1 VYMFARVTLLLVLAA
16 AMPAWSQVEPS
27 ATGGATPTL
36 DDTQM
41 MTPPPVSGM
50 PYPNFTGT
58 ETRSNYLDGSL
69 NVNAAYSDNVAP
81 GIAAQA
87 VSDEIYWIL
96 PSVTLSKS
104 TPRQKVTLGY
114 SPSFS
119 FYQHTSVLDTV
130 GQSASFVF
138 QDRLSPHLSI
148 SLQDY
153 FLRTSD
159 VFDQSYPFAGGNL
172 TGVAQAPV
180 PALIVP
186 FVEQMSDTANGSI
199 DYQFGRNSMVGGGG
213 SYSTFSFPNPTAAG
227 NLSNSDGEG
236 GSAFY
241 SRRLSGMQYTGLS
254 YVYFRDV
261 ITDAQYAPFETQL
274 HTLLP
279 FYTIYFNPKLSLSI
293 AGGVQRVGV
302 AQLYTVQ
309 AFSSWSPAGTVS
321 IGWQGNRGY
330 FALSYLHSVIAGEGF
345 NEALY
350 SDSESASG
358 GWKLTRTWNA
368 AFEVSYVNSSPVT
381 QLVNVL
387 YGYEGGDAFTLG
399 ASLKHAM
406 GEHFSAA
413 CGYDRLQENYPGIPF
428 IARNPVSD
436 RESVTITYEFRKP
449 LGE

>member
-1 VYMFARVTLLLVLAA
+1 MFARVIVLLVLAA
-16 AMPAWSQVEPS
+16 AIPAWSQVEPS
-27 ATGGATPTL
+27 ATGGTTPTP

-58 ETRSNYLDGSL
+58 ETRSNYLAASL
-69 NVNAAYSDNVAP
+69 NLNAAYNDNVVP
-81 GIAAQA
+81 GIAAHA

-104 TPRQKVTLGY
+104 TTRQKVTLEY

-119 FYQHTSVLDTV
+119 FYQHTSVLDAV
-130 GQSASFVF
+130 DQSASVVV
-138 QDRLSPHLSI
+138 QDRLSPHVSI

-159 VFDQSYPFAGGNL
+159 VFNQSYPFAGGNL

-180 PALIVP
+180 PALIAP

-213 SYSTFSFPNPTAAG
+213 SYSTFRFPNPTAAA

-236 GSAFY
+236 ASAFY

-254 YVYFRDV
+254 YVYFRDA
-261 ITDAQYAPFETQL
+261 ISDAPYEPFVTQL

-279 FYTIYFNPKLSLSI
+279 FYTVYFNPKFSLSI
-293 AGGVQRVGV
+293 AGGIQHVGL
-302 AQLYTVQ
+302 AQMDTVQ
-309 AFSSWSPAGTVS
+309 AFSSWSPVGSAS

-350 SDSESASG
+350 SNSESASG

-381 QLVNVL
+381 QLVSVL
-387 YGYEGGDAFTLG
+387 YGNEGGDAFTLG
-399 ASLKHAM
+399 ASLNHAI

-413 CGYDRLQENYPGIPF
+413 CGYDRLQEDYLGIPF
-428 IARNPVSD
+428 IAQNPVND
-436 RESVTITYEFRKP
+436 REFVTITYQFRKP
-449 LGE
+449 LGR

>member
-1 VYMFARVTLLLVLAA
+1 
-16 AMPAWSQVEPS
+16 MPAGSRWNRVQL
-27 ATGGATPTL
+27 GAPHQRWMTL
-36 DDTQM
+36 GL

-58 ETRSNYLDGSL
+58 ETRSNYLDASL
-69 NVNAAYSDNVAP
+69 NVNAAYSDNIVP
-81 GIAAQA
+81 GITAQA
-87 VSDEIYWIL
+87 VANKIYWIL

-114 SPSFS
+114 GPGFS

-130 GQSASFVF
+130 DQSASFVF

-241 SRRLSGMQYTGLS
+241 SRRLSGMQC
-254 YVYFRDV
+254 VR
-261 ITDAQYAPFETQL
+261 A
-274 HTLLP
+274 
-279 FYTIYFNPKLSLSI
+279 
-293 AGGVQRVGV
+293 
-302 AQLYTVQ
+302 
-309 AFSSWSPAGTVS
+309 SPT
-321 IGWQGNRGY
+321 
-330 FALSYLHSVIAGEGF
+330 FT
-345 NEALY
+345 
-350 SDSESASG
+350 SA
-358 GWKLTRTWNA
+358 T
-368 AFEVSYVNSSPVT
+368 
-381 QLVNVL
+381 
-387 YGYEGGDAFTLG
+387 
-399 ASLKHAM
+399 
-406 GEHFSAA
+406 
-413 CGYDRLQENYPGIPF
+413 
-428 IARNPVSD
+428 
-436 RESVTITYEFRKP
+436 
-449 LGE
+449 